1 MAENPLAALKATLR
15 GALITRDDKD
25 AFTAARLRGW
35 NRDLNSRA
43 NPLGFAVVSGVRDIV
58 TTVNYCRSNKIPI
71 AVRGKGAHSPY
82 GMANDAVVIDLMTMT
97 AVRVDP
103 EQKLAFIQAG
113 ADGGDIDH
121 ETALHNLIPDQQDGS
136 AIPGSGSRHE
146 PPA

>member
-1 MAENPLAALKATLR
+1 MAENPLAGLKATLR

-71 AVRGKGAHSPY
+71 AVRGKGAQRFWH
-82 GMANDAVVIDLMTMT
+82 
-97 AVRVDP
+97 
-103 EQKLAFIQAG
+103 
-113 ADGGDIDH
+113 
-121 ETALHNLIPDQQDGS
+121 
-136 AIPGSGSRHE
+136 GSGRNLRGLVRRIADKSV
-146 PPA
+146 ADACS